1 MGRPVISGNYNL
13 ESPLTR
19 VPPKR
24 RGAKRVWYVPN
35 HRSFGA
41 FMRSEQMR
49 DVTYRVSLDIAIL
62 AKELAPVSQRNG
74 DQDEPHMR
82 DQFRVIRNVGNMRVG
97 GNWRVMVWVVNDS
110 DHAAANEFGLRR
122 DSNLGRRMLGR
133 AGATFGDFKPD
144 GTAGGTP

>member
-1 MGRPVISGNYNL
+1 MARPVISGNFDL

-35 HRSFGA
+35 HKSFGA

-49 DVTYRVSLDIAIL
+49 SVTYEISLDIASL
-62 AKELAPVSQRNG
+62 AKELSPVSQRGGN
-74 DQDEPHMR
+74 QDGQRMR
-82 DQFRVIRNVGNMRVG
+82 DQFRVVRNVGNMRVG
-97 GNWRVMVWVVNDS
+97 GNWRVMVWVVNDARS
-110 DHAAANEFGLRR
+110 AAPNEFGTSKNKRH
-122 DSNLGRRMLGR
+122 RMLGR

-144 GTAGGTP
+144 SGPGGTT

>member
-1 MGRPVISGNYNL
+1 MAGEVIRGNYNL

-49 DVTYRVSLDIAIL
+49 SVTYEVSLDIADL
-62 AKELAPVSQRNG
+62 AKEYSPVSQRGG
-74 DQDEPHMR
+74 DQDGKRMR

-97 GNWRVMVWVVNDS
+97 GNWRVMVWVVNDARS
-110 DHAAANEFGLRR
+110 AAPNEFGTRNNNR
-122 DSNLGRRMLGR
+122 HRMLGR
-133 AGATFGDFKPD
+133 AGAVFGDFKPD
-144 GTAGGTP
+144 TGPGGTS

>member
-1 MGRPVISGNYNL
+1 MTRPVIHGNFNL

-49 DVTYRVSLDIAIL
+49 SVTYEVSLDIAAL
-62 AKELAPVSQRNG
+62 AKDFSPVSQRGGN
-74 DQDEPHMR
+74 QDGERMR
-82 DQFRVIRNVGNMRVG
+82 DQFRVLRNVGNMNVG
-97 GNWRVMVWVVNDS
+97 GNWRVMVWVVNDARS
-110 DHAAANEFGLRR
+110 AGPNEFGTRNNAR
-122 DSNLGRRMLGR
+122 HRMLGR
-133 AGATFGDFKPD
+133 AGAAFGDFKPE
-144 GTAGGTP
+144 GGPGGTT